1 MFESMLFK
9 PGVKLNPEHK
19 PKYVYLLAYASCVVE
34 TWRKVIVVAGSRR
47 DVLTQHIGVTKT
59 NTESSV
65 EQIIHFMQ
73 L

>member
-34 TWRKVIVVAGSRR
+34 TWRKVT
-47 DVLTQHIGVTKT
+47 VLAADNMRKDGVTKINRDFIYAT
-59 NTESSV
+59 VTCEWS
-65 EQIIHFMQ
+65 
-73 L
+73 